1 MYRQW
6 PGILVLTQV
15 LNGVNYFLQVK
26 PQSFCAQDGYNLTLG
41 DFVNF
46 EDRTW

>member
-15 LNGVNYFLQVK
+15 LNGVNYFLQAK

-46 EDRTW
+46 EDRT